1 MEGTQGDIALIIRR
15 SPERAPGPTLE
26 ELDTDEPS
34 ITDELSTSEESSST
48 SESYSDEEDASTYE
62 GSELSDTGDGTLIRT
77 CRICLEDEGQWEN
90 LIAPCLCSGNSKYVH
105 KSCLQKW
112 RDINAGR
119 RGGSR
124 CMECAHPYRIRYKH
138 RRETFKVWSVCLRN
152 PLLGWELVGINLA
165 IFNLSGIL
173 RLVDN
178 TTTYDSILPGVD
190 QNATDVLKVFLKKDS
205 FQGGLFYYIW
215 TTTALLSLFYLFFIV
230 SAFIAIQRPILY
242 IRKGGKYILGHWLW
256 CLQVIP
262 LYHGFRLGGIFG
274 VEIFIN
280 LASLLTITQTLMA
293 AQFLRSHNSIID
305 QLNAANNG
313 EVLPLDTV

>member
-62 GSELSDTGDGTLIRT
+62 GSEFSDTGDSTLIRT

-119 RGGSR
+119 RGETR
-124 CMECAHPYRIRYKH
+124 CMECAHPYVVRYKY
-138 RRETFKVWSVCLRN
+138 RRETFKVGTACIWN
-152 PLLGWELVGINLA
+152 PLIGWELVGVNLV

-173 RLVDN
+173 RLIDN
-178 TTTYDSILPGVD
+178 TTSHDSILPVVD
-190 QNATDVLKVFLKKDS
+190 QNTTDALEIFLKNDS
-205 FQGGLFYYIW
+205 FYGGLFYFIW
-215 TTTALLSLFYLFFIV
+215 TSTALQSIFYLFFIV
-230 SAFIAIQRPILY
+230 SILIVIHRPILY
-242 IRKGGKYILGHWLW
+242 IRKGGKYILGYWLW

-262 LYHGFRLGGIFG
+262 LYYCFRLSGIFG

-280 LASLLTITQTLMA
+280 LASLLTITQCLMTV
-293 AQFLRSHNSIID
+293 QFLRSHNDLID

-313 EVLPLDTV
+313 EVLPLDTI